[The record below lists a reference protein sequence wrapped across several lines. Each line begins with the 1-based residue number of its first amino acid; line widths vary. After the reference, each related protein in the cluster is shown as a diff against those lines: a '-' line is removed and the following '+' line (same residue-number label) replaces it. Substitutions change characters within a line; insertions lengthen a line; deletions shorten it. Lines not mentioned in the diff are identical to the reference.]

1 MTLVVDA
8 SVALKWFLDEEG
20 RDRAD
25 ALLGGEPLAAP
36 DFLLLE
42 CGNTFA
48 VKARRGQLDAA
59 KTRDYLVTLR
69 NELGMRF
76 WPSQPYMFAAH
87 ALALDLQ
94 RSAYDCL
101 YLAMAIAN
109 GDQVVT
115 ADVKFERAVS
125 ASRLHAAFIR
135 PL

>member
-1 MTLVVDA
+1 MTLIVDA

-20 RDRAD
+20 RDEAD
-25 ALLGGEPLAAP
+25 ALLGGEPLTAP

-59 KTRDYLVTLR
+59 ATRDYLVTLR
-69 NELGMRF
+69 HELGVRF
-76 WPSQPYMFAAH
+76 RPSEPYMVTAH

-115 ADVKFERAVS
+115 ADEKFERAVR
-125 ASRLHAAFIR
+125 ASKTHAPFIR
-135 PL
+135 RL